1 MQEITT
7 RLAGIG
13 NGKNPA
19 ISKATKGQNPKTI
32 GGHRFEIR
40 DDIARRRGQCE
51 GCKKFAESWEFAEKE
66 GVCGDDIEVA
76 VDWAIGMHEDFHNSV
91 PRQLFLLEQA
101 YEFLPWKPPTIYQ
114 AVDLNDKLQKKAF
127 EEEYETARL
136 YGQDSRHIWVCFR
149 DPEDEQE
156 DEEDVIHVSYIA
168 VFQNQPTIVY
178 SGTDEVSRDYLL
190 NIVGESD
197 ISKEPVFWPK
207 DRNALAQIVTYIE
220 WLARIAIYPEQTY
233 MFGTLYNRNS
243 VCLHS
248 HM

>member
-1 MQEITT
+1 M
-7 RLAGIG
+7 G
-13 NGKNPA
+13 
-19 ISKATKGQNPKTI
+19 
-32 GGHRFEIR
+32 
-40 DDIARRRGQCE
+40 
-51 GCKKFAESWEFAEKE
+51 
-66 GVCGDDIEVA
+66 
-76 VDWAIGMHEDFHNSV
+76 
-91 PRQLFLLEQA
+91 
-101 YEFLPWKPPTIYQ
+101 
-114 AVDLNDKLQKKAF
+114 LNDKLQKKAF

-156 DEEDVIHVSYIA
+156 DGKDVIHVSYIA
-168 VFQNQPTIVY
+168 AFQNQPTIVY

-233 MFGTLYNRNS
+233 MLVHYTIVFSSLAQSYVSTNKDNYVMLTMTR
-243 VCLHS
+243 CLNYHIKTK
-248 HM
+248 